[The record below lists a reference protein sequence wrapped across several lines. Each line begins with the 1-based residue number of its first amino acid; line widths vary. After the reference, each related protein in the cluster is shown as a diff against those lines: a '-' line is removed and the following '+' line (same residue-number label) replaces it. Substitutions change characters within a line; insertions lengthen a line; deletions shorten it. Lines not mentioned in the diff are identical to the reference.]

1 MKKQIIAL
9 GLGVTLVSATAGAA
23 VDGDTAR
30 SHFATAT
37 PANAL
42 VHQLDPIALE
52 TTRAG
57 LGPLVLAL
65 GIASVDLA
73 LAGFFWGVYVPN
85 YTTQDPSFDTQI
97 N

>member
-1 MKKQIIAL
+1 MKKQMIAL
-9 GLGVTLVSATAGAA
+9 GLGATLVSATASAA
-23 VDGDTAR
+23 VDGGGKGSPMGMNA
-30 SHFATAT
+30 
-37 PANAL
+37 PENAL
-42 VHQLDPIALE
+42 VHQLDPIELE

-97 N
+97 H